1 VIVTRPARQAE
12 PLVAELERRGYDVVV
27 CPLISL
33 EPLGE
38 GRVDASGYDWLVVTS
53 ANGAEVLAPRLSGR
67 PLHVAA
73 IGPATA
79 EALVSRGIVVDLV
92 PAVGTQEGLLAEL
105 PRPAGRVLVAAAE
118 EARRLLVD
126 ALAADF
132 LPLYR
137 THELR
142 PDATPE
148 GDLAVLASG
157 SQARAFARLG
167 LGAPVVSIGPQT
179 TRVAHELGLHVAAE
193 AVAPTVS
200 ALADAVDSARHAA
213 R

>member
-38 GRVDASGYDWLVVTS
+38 GPVDASGYDWLVVTS

-67 PLHVAA
+67 PLNLAA

-79 EALVSRGIVVDLV
+79 EALVSRGIAVDLV

-118 EARRLLVD
+118 GARRLLVD
-126 ALAADF
+126 ALGADF

-142 PDATPE
+142 PEASPE